1 MSDIGASISGLR
13 EITPD
18 GLVLDAGQLVID
30 ANMGLYTASTTPA
43 GLAYTMAIDSV
54 NTWTDSDGNMRTPHI
69 LGATRGGTTIAL
81 NKDERQVD
89 ADGRRTNIRGFQ
101 RVDMVSPE
109 LSTTLIEVNDLETL
123 KLALGSTT
131 VTTLT
136 NFYRV
141 RPNLYPVSTDYFA
154 NITLFATINGAVDPL
169 GRKVPIA
176 VVYEWARA
184 NQISDMPLKDKNEM
198 EMPIKITAHALPTN
212 SFEIPMYV
220 LLPKTTFG
228 YYA

>member
-1 MSDIGASISGLR
+1 MAFINSISGLR
-13 EITPD
+13 ATTPQA
-18 GLVLDAGQLVID
+18 LVLDAGQLVID
-30 ANMGLYTASTTPA
+30 ANMGLYTSSTTPA
-43 GLAYTMAIDSV
+43 GLAYQAAIAEA
-54 NTWTDSDGNMRTPHI
+54 NTWTDADGNMRTPHI
-69 LGATRGGTTIAL
+69 LGATRGGTTIML
-81 NKDERQVD
+81 NKDERQVE

-136 NFYRV
+136 NFYKV
-141 RPNLYPVSTDYFA
+141 RPNLLPATADYKA
-154 NITLFATINGAVDPL
+154 NITLFATINGAADQL
-169 GRKVPIA
+169 GRPVPVA

-184 NQISDMPLKDKNEM
+184 NQISDIPLKDKNEM
-198 EMPIKITAHALPTN
+198 EMPIRITAHALPNN

>member
-1 MSDIGASISGLR
+1 MAIGYSISGLR
-13 EITPD
+13 ENTPD
-18 GLVLDAGQLVID
+18 GLVLDSGQLVID
-30 ANMGLYTASTTPA
+30 ANMDLYTSATTPA
-43 GLAYTMAIDSV
+43 GLAYQMAIASA
-54 NTWTDSDGNMRTPHI
+54 NTWTDADGNMRTPNV

-109 LSTTLIEVNDLETL
+109 LSTTLIEVNDLDTL
-123 KLALGSTT
+123 RLALGSTT
-131 VTTLT
+131 VDTLT
-136 NFYRV
+136 NFYKV
-141 RPNLYPVSTDYFA
+141 RPNLLPVNTDYFA
-154 NITLFATINGAVDPL
+154 NITLFATINGARDPL
-169 GRKVPIA
+169 GRQVPIA

-184 NQISDMPLKDKNEM
+184 NQVSDIPLKDKNEM
-198 EMPIKITAHALPTN
+198 EMPIKIVAHALPSN
-212 SFEIPMYV
+212 SFQIPMYV